1 MRERIEELI
10 RLNKYTDLKEL
21 LVTMNVADI
30 AELIEELPEL
40 ELVKVFRLLQ
50 LPLMYF
56 LIFQQMQNR

>member
-21 LVTMNVADI
+21 LVTMNIADI

-40 ELVKVFRLLQ
+40 ELVKVFRLL
-50 LPLMYF
+50 PKSK
-56 LIFQQMQNR
+56 IGRAHV

>member
-1 MRERIEELI
+1 MWNGVYSVMRERIEELI

-40 ELVKVFRLLQ
+40 ELVKVFRLL
-50 LPLMYF
+50 P
-56 LIFQQMQNR
+56 

>member
-21 LVTMNVADI
+21 LVTMNIADI

-40 ELVKVFRLLQ
+40 ELVKVFRL
-50 LPLMYF
+50 
-56 LIFQQMQNR
+56 NCR